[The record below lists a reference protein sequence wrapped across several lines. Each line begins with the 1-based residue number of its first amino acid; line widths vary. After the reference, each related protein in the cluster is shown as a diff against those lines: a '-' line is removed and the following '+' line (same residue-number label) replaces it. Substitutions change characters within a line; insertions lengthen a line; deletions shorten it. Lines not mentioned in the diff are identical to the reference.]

1 MVKAML
7 LPAPALPLGQGV
19 PALLDQ
25 LERHCLAP
33 DGTLVSKP
41 AFLDLLQ
48 VGFEFFLSLS
58 LCLSLNELWGFWSTG
73 FLNVVPRRL

>member
-7 LPAPALPLGQGV
+7 LPAPAMVLGQGV

-33 DGTLVSKP
+33 DASLVSKP
-41 AFLDLLQ
+41 VYLDLLQ
-48 VGFEFFLSLS
+48 VTSFLPPFSLRSEISS
-58 LCLSLNELWGFWSTG
+58 LLASHG
-73 FLNVVPRRL
+73 V